1 MEMLPAFE
9 LVPPGTLRDRL
20 NDAVLRGAKTATS
33 RLAVMDEMAGT
44 PAEPAGTRMRLLD
57 SRQRTAGIIEIVR
70 VRVLPFG
77 EVGAD
82 VSAAEG
88 EWLAGVEEWRAAH
101 LRYWGSRLPEIRAH
115 LSDDGWRITEEAP
128 VVVRFFRHV
137 REDHQ

>member
-1 MEMLPAFE
+1 MDMLPAFE

-57 SRQRTAGIIEIVR
+57 SQQRTAAIVEITRAV
-70 VRVLPFG
+70 VLPFG
-77 EVGAD
+77 EVGVD
-82 VSAAEG
+82 VSEAEG
-88 EWLAGVEEWRAAH
+88 EWLADVEEWRAAH
-101 LRYWGSRLPEIRAH
+101 LRYWSSRLPEIRAH
-115 LSDDGWRITEEAP
+115 LSDDGWRITEETP

-137 REDHQ
+137 REDDQ